1 VRRHLGRAVAAFASG
16 VAIWASFPPL
26 GWWPAAVGGVA
37 GLLLV
42 VRGTSSWRG
51 AAGLGYLAG
60 LGLWIPLLSFLR
72 GYGLDAWAA
81 LAIIES
87 LWFLLLALALRVVLR
102 ARWWPLT
109 TALLWVAQEFLRDRV
124 PFDGLPWGRLAF
136 GQANGPLVRLAA
148 LGGAPL
154 VTFAVALAGGLV
166 AYLVVAIRA
175 ESARSVGGERVPIRH
190 SPALR
195 WALAAGFLVAVIAAP
210 LGIVLPTGGTSRD
223 GAPSSAVVAAVQGNV
238 PRLGLDE
245 FAQRRAVTAD
255 HLAETRVLA
264 GEVAAGTLPRP
275 DIVIWPENASDLDP
289 LTDPMSRSMVNQAVS
304 AIGVP
309 ILVGAVLNGPGP
321 HHVRNAAI
329 VWSPTTGPGQI
340 YVKRHLVPFGEYLP
354 FRGLMTRLVSRFS
367 MIPRDF
373 VAGHKPGTLRIGGV
387 DIADAICFE
396 IADDAVVRQAVTGG
410 GRLLV
415 VQTNNAS
422 YEQPGDSGN
431 GGETA
436 QQLAI
441 ARLRAIEHGRAVVVA
456 ATSGVSAMIAP
467 NGKIL
472 AHTGVFTPALL
483 DMRLPL
489 RDPLTLA
496 DRVGPWPEWVLSTSG
511 LLALVIALVGLR
523 RRNSPASPA
532 AEGEDEPALD
542 AQEPVVTA

>member
-42 VRGTSSWRG
+42 VRGSTSWRG

-60 LGLWIPLLSFLR
+60 LGLWVPLLSFLR
-72 GYGLDAWAA
+72 GYGIDAWAA
-81 LAIIES
+81 LAAIES
-87 LWFLLLALALRVVLR
+87 LWFLLLALGLRVVLR

-124 PFDGLPWGRLAF
+124 PFDGFPWGRLAF

-154 VTFAVALAGGLV
+154 VTFAVALAGGLL
-166 AYLVVAIRA
+166 AYFVL
-175 ESARSVGGERVPIRH
+175 
-190 SPALR
+190 ALR
-195 WALAAGFLVAVIAAP
+195 RDRDSGRADERAPILQSPGLRGALAAGVLVAVVAAP
-210 LGIVLPTGGTSRD
+210 LGIMLPTAGTSHD

-255 HLAETRVLA
+255 HLAETRLLA
-264 GEVAAGTLPRP
+264 QKVAAGEMPRP
-275 DIVIWPENASDLDP
+275 DVVIWPENSSDLDP
-289 LTDPMSRSMVNQAVS
+289 LTDPISRSMVDQAVS
-304 AIGVP
+304 AVGVP

-354 FRGLMTRLVSRFS
+354 FRHIMTSLVSRFS
-367 MIPRDF
+367 LIPRDF
-373 VAGHKPGTLRIGGV
+373 VAGHTPGTLRLGGV
-387 DIADAICFE
+387 TIADAICFE
-396 IADDAVVRQAVTGG
+396 VADDAVVRQAVTGG
-410 GRLLV
+410 GRLIV

-422 YEQPGDSGN
+422 YEQAGDSGN
-431 GGETA
+431 SGETA

-467 NGKIL
+467 NGTVL
-472 AHTGVFTPALL
+472 ARTGVFTPALL

-489 RDPLTLA
+489 RDPLTIA
-496 DRVGPWPEWVLSTSG
+496 DRVGPWPEWILTTAG
-511 LLALVIALVGLR
+511 LLALAVALVAQLR
-523 RRNSPASPA
+523 RRPQRSAEPEAGEEA
-532 AEGEDEPALD
+532 AVE